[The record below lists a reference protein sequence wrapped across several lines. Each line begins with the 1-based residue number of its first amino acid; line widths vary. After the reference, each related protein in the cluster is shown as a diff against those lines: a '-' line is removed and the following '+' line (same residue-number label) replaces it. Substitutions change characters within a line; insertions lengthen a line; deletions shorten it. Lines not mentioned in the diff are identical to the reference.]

1 MLLQQFEISGE
12 KLTLSRK
19 TNCAFQTLGYA
30 LGMNQEMDE
39 SLQTVLPSV

>member
-19 TNCAFQTLGYA
+19 TDFALQTLRYA

-39 SLQTVLPSV
+39 SLQSVLPSV